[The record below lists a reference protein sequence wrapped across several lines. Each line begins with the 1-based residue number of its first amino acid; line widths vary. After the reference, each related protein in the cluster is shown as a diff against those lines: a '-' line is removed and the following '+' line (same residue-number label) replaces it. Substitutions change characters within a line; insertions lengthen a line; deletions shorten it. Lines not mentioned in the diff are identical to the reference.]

1 VRHPHWGNDLP
12 VTSTLVVMAAGRGSR
27 FGGMKQVAGLGP
39 SDESLFDFAVYDAM
53 RAGFDD
59 AVFVV
64 SEESREAVER
74 HVAAGLARRVEV
86 RYVLQSAGDRPKPW
100 GTGQAVLCACG
111 EVGGAFGV
119 INADDFYGRRSYEL
133 LAEELRKDHEDHV
146 AIGFR
151 LRDTLS
157 THGGVSRGLCIVED
171 GYLTG
176 IRELHDVRDEDG
188 EVVCEEGVDLTGDE
202 SVSVNLWGFRPSFCD
217 VLTVEFDRF
226 RERVGDDS
234 KAEFLIGD
242 GVEALPNH
250 GTARVRVVP
259 TPERFLGVTYQ
270 DDVAGV
276 REELA
281 RLVDD
286 GVYPSPLWA

>member
-1 VRHPHWGNDLP
+1 MPCWMPSGTPHLRWRLPAVCVRLRRWGNHLP

-39 SDESLFDFAVYDAM
+39 SEESLFDFAVYDASK
-53 RAGFDD
+53 AGFDD

-64 SEESREAVER
+64 SEESRDAVEK
-74 HVAAGLARRVEV
+74 HVAAGLGRHVEV
-86 RYVLQSAGDRPKPW
+86 RYVLQAAGDRPKPW
-100 GTGQAVLCACG
+100 GTGQAVLCACA

-133 LAEELRKDHEDHV
+133 LAEELRKDHEDDV
-146 AIGFR
+146 AVGFR

-188 EVVCEEGVDLTGDE
+188 KVVCEEGVDLTGDE
-202 SVSVNLWGFRPSFCD
+202 PVSVNLWGFRPSFCN

-226 RERVGDDS
+226 RER
-234 KAEFLIGD
+234 
-242 GVEALPNH
+242 
-250 GTARVRVVP
+250 
-259 TPERFLGVTYQ
+259 
-270 DDVAGV
+270 
-276 REELA
+276 
-281 RLVDD
+281 
-286 GVYPSPLWA
+286 

>member
-1 VRHPHWGNDLP
+1 
-12 VTSTLVVMAAGRGSR
+12 MAAGRGSR

-39 SDESLFDFAVYDAM
+39 SGESLFDFAVYDAVK
-53 RAGFDD
+53 AGFDG

-64 SEESREAVER
+64 SEESRGAVEK
-74 HVAAGLARRVEV
+74 HVAAGLGRHVEV
-86 RYVLQSAGDRPKPW
+86 RYVLQAAGDRPKPW
-100 GTGQAVLCACG
+100 GTGQAVLCACA
-111 EVGGAFGV
+111 EVDGPFGV

-133 LAEELRKDHEDHV
+133 LGEELAKPDDDHV

-157 THGGVSRGLCIVED
+157 THGGVSRGLCVTEE
-171 GYLTG
+171 GLLKG
-176 IRELHDVRDEDG
+176 IRELHDVR
-188 EVVCEEGVDLTGDE
+188 EEGDHIRSDEVAELTGDE

-217 VLTVEFDRF
+217 VLRVEFDRF
-226 RERVGDDS
+226 RQRVGDDP

-242 GVEALPNH
+242 AIDALPQH
-250 GTARVRVVP
+250 GGARVRVVP

-276 REELA
+276 RQELA
-281 RLVDD
+281 RLVEE

>member
-1 VRHPHWGNDLP
+1 
-12 VTSTLVVMAAGRGSR
+12 MAAGRGSR

-53 RAGFDD
+53 KAGFDD

-64 SEESREAVER
+64 SEESRDAVEK
-74 HVAAGLARRVEV
+74 HVAAGLGRHVEV
-86 RYVLQSAGDRPKPW
+86 RYVLQAAGDRPKPW
-100 GTGQAVLCACG
+100 GTGQAVLCACA
-111 EVGGAFGV
+111 EVGGPYGV
-119 INADDFYGRRSYEL
+119 INADDFYGRRSYAR
-133 LAEELRKDHEDHV
+133 LAEELAKAHEDHV
-146 AIGFR
+146 AVGFR

-157 THGGVSRGLCIVED
+157 THGGVSRGLCLVED

-176 IRELHDVRDEDG
+176 IRELHDVRAEDG
-188 EVVCEEGVDLTGDE
+188 HVRSEEIPELTGDE
-202 SVSVNLWGFRPSFCD
+202 HVSVNLWGFRPSFCD
-217 VLTVEFDRF
+217 VLGVEFDRF
-226 RERVGDDS
+226 RQRVGDDP

-242 GVEALPNH
+242 AIEALPNH
-250 GTARVRVVP
+250 GSARVRVVP

-276 REELA
+276 RGELA
-281 RLVDD
+281 RLVDE

>member
-1 VRHPHWGNDLP
+1 
-12 VTSTLVVMAAGRGSR
+12 MAAGRGSR

-39 SDESLFDFAVYDAM
+39 SEESLFDFAVYDAIK
-53 RAGFDD
+53 AGFDD

-64 SEESREAVER
+64 SEESREAVEK
-74 HVAAGLARRVEV
+74 HVAAGLGRHVDV
-86 RYVLQSAGDRPKPW
+86 RYVLQAAGDRPKPW
-100 GTGQAVLCACG
+100 GTGQAVLCACA
-111 EVGGAFGV
+111 EVSGPFGV

-133 LAEELRKDHEDHV
+133 LAAELAKSHDDHV
-146 AIGFR
+146 AVGFR

-176 IRELHDVRDEDG
+176 IQELHNVVAENGTVRSDEIA
-188 EVVCEEGVDLTGDE
+188 ELTGDE
-202 SVSVNLWGFRPSFCD
+202 AVSVNLWGFRPSFCD
-217 VLTVEFDRF
+217 VLQVEFDRF
-226 RERVGDDS
+226 RQRVGDDP

-250 GTARVRVVP
+250 GSARVRVVP

-270 DDVAGV
+270 KDVEGV
-276 REELA
+276 RGELA
-281 RLVDD
+281 RMVDE
-286 GVYPSPLWA
+286 GVYPSPLWP

>member
-1 VRHPHWGNDLP
+1 
-12 VTSTLVVMAAGRGSR
+12 MAAGRGSR

-39 SDESLFDFAVYDAM
+39 SGESLFDFAVYDAV

-64 SEESREAVER
+64 SEESRGAVEE
-74 HVAAGLARRVEV
+74 HVNAGLGRHVEV
-86 RYVLQSAGDRPKPW
+86 RYALQSAGDRPKPW
-100 GTGQAVLCACG
+100 GTGQAVLCACA
-111 EVGGAFGV
+111 EVSGSFGV

-133 LAEELRKDHEDHV
+133 LAEQLAKPEEDHV

-157 THGGVSRGLCIVED
+157 THGGVSRGLCVVDD
-171 GYLTG
+171 GYLAE
-176 IRELHDVRDEDG
+176 IRELHDVREEDG
-188 EVVCEEGVDLTGDE
+188 RVRSDEMPELTGE
-202 SVSVNLWGFRPSFCD
+202 EQVSLNLWGFRPSFCE
-217 VLTVEFDRF
+217 VLELEFDRF
-226 RERVGDDS
+226 RQRVGDDP

-242 GVEALPNH
+242 GVEALPTH

-259 TPERFLGVTYQ
+259 TPERFLGITYQ
-270 DDVAGV
+270 DDVAGA
-276 REELA
+276 RAELA
-281 RLVDD
+281 RLVEE